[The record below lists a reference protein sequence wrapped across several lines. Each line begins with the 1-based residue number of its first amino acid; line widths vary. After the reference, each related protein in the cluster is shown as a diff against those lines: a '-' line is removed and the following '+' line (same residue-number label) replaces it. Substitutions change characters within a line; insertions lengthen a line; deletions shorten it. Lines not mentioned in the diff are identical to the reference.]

1 MKSQN
6 LNKLVHTLHTLGIVR
21 CTEIWTL
28 AHIFDSNFKSTAGSF
43 SSRLDNRTRQY
54 SVLMK
59 KTTGAWT
66 WSGNRPMK
74 FWHKSTYYSII
85 MAVAMETWKRNGKK
99 LHWGGKK
106 KKKKKR
112 RIQDFHSV
120 VVLLGVCSQVCNSN
134 NGPEHSCNLQLEET
148 ISFLSSLLVRRER

>member
-106 KKKKKR
+106 KKKKKDAYR
-112 RIQDFHSV
+112 TST
-120 VVLLGVCSQVCNSN
+120 LW
-134 NGPEHSCNLQLEET
+134 
-148 ISFLSSLLVRRER
+148 LSSWEFAVKFVTVIMDQNIPAIYSWKRPSLS